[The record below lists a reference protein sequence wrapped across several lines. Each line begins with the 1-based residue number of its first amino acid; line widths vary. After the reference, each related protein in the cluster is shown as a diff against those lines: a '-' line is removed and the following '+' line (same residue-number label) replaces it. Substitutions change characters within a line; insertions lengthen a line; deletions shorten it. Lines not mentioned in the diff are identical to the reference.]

1 MAREIILDASNY
13 QEKLTAKDYA
23 RIGATKLIFKL
34 NEYTN
39 YVNPDIKLL
48 INRAA
53 AGGVTGFAF
62 YHYGRFHNDSQA
74 VKEANVFVKVAKDKV
89 NAKPNTLLILD
100 AEIQNMPTS
109 SVIAFLKVLRK
120 ADFKTGFYT
129 YKYLLPNF
137 NLEKIKP
144 YMDFFWLAAYPL
156 GNGVAA
162 DKHPSFGY
170 FPSAKYVDVWQY
182 TDNLLGY
189 HIDGS
194 ISVTDNA
201 IKLFNPEKLQKQT
214 AQHQALKTKPA
225 ATWKKKSGI
234 FVLGQNLKLHKSPH
248 IDSPAIAMLKKG
260 STIKYDATLQGPL
273 RLWLRQPRSGG
284 SYGYIVAKDKYGK
297 LLGKLK

>member
-1 MAREIILDASNY
+1 MTREIVLDASNY

-23 RIGATKLIFKL
+23 RIGATKLIVKL
-34 NEYTN
+34 TEGTN

-62 YHYGRFHNDSQA
+62 YHFGRFHNDSQA
-74 VKEANVFVKVAKDKV
+74 IKEANMFVKVAKEKV
-89 NAKPNTLLILD
+89 NVIKNTLLILD
-100 AEIQNMPTS
+100 AEIQDIPTS

-120 ADFKTGFYT
+120 AGFKAGFYT

-156 GNGVAA
+156 GNKVAA
-162 DKHPSFGY
+162 DKHPNFGY
-170 FPSAKYVDVWQY
+170 FPSANYVDLWQY

-189 HIDGS
+189 NIDGS
-194 ISVTDNA
+194 ITVTDNA
-201 IKLFNPEKLQKQT
+201 IKLFNPEKEST
-214 AQHQALKTKPA
+214 SHKTSTTTPA
-225 ATWKKKSGI
+225 ATWKKKNGT
-234 FVLGQNLKLHKSPH
+234 FVLGQKLKLHKSPH
-248 IDSPAIAMLKKG
+248 IDASAIAELPKG
-260 STIKYDATLQGPL
+260 SEVKFDATLQGPL

-297 LLGKLK
+297 TLGKIK

>member
-1 MAREIILDASNY
+1 MTREIVLDVSNY

-23 RIGATKLIFKL
+23 RISATKLIVKL
-34 NEYTN
+34 TEGTN

-62 YHYGRFHNDSQA
+62 YHFGRFHNDSQA
-74 VKEANVFVKVAKDKV
+74 IKEANMFVKVAKEKV
-89 NAKPNTLLILD
+89 NVIKNTLLILD
-100 AEIQNMPTS
+100 AEIQDMPTS

-120 ADFKTGFYT
+120 AGFKAGFYT

-156 GNGVAA
+156 GNKVAA
-162 DKHPSFGY
+162 DKHPNFGY
-170 FPSAKYVDVWQY
+170 FPSANYVDLWQY

-189 HIDGS
+189 NIDGS
-194 ISVTDNA
+194 ITVTDNA
-201 IKLFNPEKLQKQT
+201 IKLFNPKKEST
-214 AQHQALKTKPA
+214 SHKTSTTTPA
-225 ATWKKKSGI
+225 ATWKKKNGT
-234 FVLGQNLKLHKSPH
+234 FVLGQKLKLHKSPH
-248 IDSPAIAMLKKG
+248 IDAPAIAELPKG
-260 STIKYDATLQGPL
+260 SEVKFDATLQGPL

-297 LLGKLK
+297 MLGKIK

>member
-1 MAREIILDASNY
+1 MTREIVLDASNY

-23 RIGATKLIFKL
+23 RVGATKLIVKL
-34 NEYTN
+34 TEGTN

-62 YHYGRFHNDSQA
+62 YHFGRFHNDSQA
-74 VKEANVFVKVAKDKV
+74 IKEANMFVKVAKEKV
-89 NAKPNTLLILD
+89 SVIKNTLLILD
-100 AEIQNMPTS
+100 AEIQDMPTS

-120 ADFKTGFYT
+120 AGFKAGFYT

-156 GNGVAA
+156 GNKVAA
-162 DKHPSFGY
+162 DKYPNFGY
-170 FPSAKYVDVWQY
+170 FPSANYVDLWQY

-189 HIDGS
+189 NIDGS
-194 ISVTDNA
+194 ITVTDNA
-201 IKLFNPEKLQKQT
+201 IKLFNPEKEST
-214 AQHQALKTKPA
+214 SHKTSTTTPA
-225 ATWKKKSGI
+225 ATWKKKNGT
-234 FVLGQNLKLHKSPH
+234 FVLGQKLKLHKSPH
-248 IDSPAIAMLKKG
+248 IDAPAIAELPKG
-260 STIKYDATLQGPL
+260 SEVKFDATLQGPL

-297 LLGKLK
+297 TLGKIK

>member
-1 MAREIILDASNY
+1 MTREIVLDASNY

-23 RIGATKLIFKL
+23 RIGATKLIVKL
-34 NEYTN
+34 TEGTN

-62 YHYGRFHNDSQA
+62 YHFGRFHNDSQA
-74 VKEANVFVKVAKDKV
+74 IKEANMFVKVAKEKV
-89 NAKPNTLLILD
+89 SVIKNTLLILD
-100 AEIQNMPTS
+100 AEIQDMPTS

-120 ADFKTGFYT
+120 AGFKAGFYT

-156 GNGVAA
+156 GNKVAA
-162 DKHPSFGY
+162 DKHPNFGY
-170 FPSAKYVDVWQY
+170 FPSANYVDLWQY

-189 HIDGS
+189 DIDGS
-194 ISVTDNA
+194 ITVTDNA
-201 IKLFNPEKLQKQT
+201 IKLFNPEKVSKQD
-214 AQHQALKTKPA
+214 APA
-225 ATWKKKSGI
+225 PHKASATWKKKSGV
-234 FVLGQNLKLHKSPH
+234 FVLGQNLKLHKNPH

-260 STIKYDATLQGPL
+260 SEVKFDATLQGPK
-273 RLWLRQPRSGG
+273 RLWLRQPRSKG
-284 SYGYIVAKDKYGK
+284 YGYIVGKDKYGK
-297 LLGKLK
+297 KLGKFK

>member
-1 MAREIILDASNY
+1 MTREIVLDASSY

-23 RIGATKLIFKL
+23 KIGATKLIAKL
-34 NEYTN
+34 TEGTN

-62 YHYGRFHNDSQA
+62 YHFGRFHNDNQA
-74 VKEANVFVKVAKDKV
+74 VKEANVFIKVAKEKV
-89 NAKPNTLLILD
+89 NAIKNTLLILD
-100 AEIQNMPTS
+100 AEISNMPTS

-120 ADFKTGFYT
+120 AGFKAGFYT

-156 GNGVAA
+156 GNKVAA
-162 DKHPSFGY
+162 NKHPNFNY
-170 FPSAKYVDVWQY
+170 FPSAKYVDLWQY

-189 HIDGS
+189 DIDAS
-194 ISVTDNA
+194 ITVTDNA
-201 IKLFNPEKLQKQT
+201 VKLFNPEKVSKQD
-214 AQHQALKTKPA
+214 APA
-225 ATWKKKSGI
+225 PHKASATWKKKSGT
-234 FVLGQNLKLHKSPH
+234 FVLGQKLKLHRSPH
-248 IDSPAIAMLKKG
+248 VDAPVIAELPKG
-260 STIKYDATLQGPL
+260 SEVKFDATLQGPL

-297 LLGKLK
+297 MLGKIK

>member
-1 MAREIILDASNY
+1 MTREIVLDASNY

-23 RIGATKLIFKL
+23 RIGATKLIVKL
-34 NEYTN
+34 TEGTN

-62 YHYGRFHNDSQA
+62 YHFGRFHNDSQA
-74 VKEANVFVKVAKDKV
+74 IKEANMFVKVAKEKV
-89 NAKPNTLLILD
+89 NVIKNTLLILD
-100 AEIQNMPTS
+100 AEIQDMPTS

-120 ADFKTGFYT
+120 AGFKAGFYT

-156 GNGVAA
+156 GNKVAA
-162 DKHPSFGY
+162 DKYPNFGY
-170 FPSAKYVDVWQY
+170 FPSANYVDLWQY

-189 HIDGS
+189 NIDGS
-194 ISVTDNA
+194 ITVTDNA
-201 IKLFNPEKLQKQT
+201 IKLFNPEKEST
-214 AQHQALKTKPA
+214 SHKTSTTTPA
-225 ATWKKKSGI
+225 ATWKKKNGT
-234 FVLGQNLKLHKSPH
+234 FVLGQKLKLHKSPH
-248 IDSPAIAMLKKG
+248 IDAPAIAELPKG
-260 STIKYDATLQGPL
+260 SEVKFDATLQGPL

-297 LLGKLK
+297 TLGKIK

>member
-1 MAREIILDASNY
+1 MTREIVLDASNY

-23 RIGATKLIFKL
+23 RIGATKLIVKL
-34 NEYTN
+34 TEGTN

-62 YHYGRFHNDSQA
+62 YHFGRFHNDSQA
-74 VKEANVFVKVAKDKV
+74 IKEANMFVKVAKEKV
-89 NAKPNTLLILD
+89 NVIKNTLLILD
-100 AEIQNMPTS
+100 AEIQDIPTS

-120 ADFKTGFYT
+120 AGFKAGFYT

-156 GNGVAA
+156 GNKVAA
-162 DKHPSFGY
+162 DKYPNFGY
-170 FPSAKYVDVWQY
+170 FPSANYVDLWQY

-189 HIDGS
+189 NIDGS
-194 ISVTDNA
+194 ITVTDNA
-201 IKLFNPEKLQKQT
+201 IKLFNPEKEST
-214 AQHQALKTKPA
+214 SHKTSTTTPA
-225 ATWKKKSGI
+225 ATWKKKNGT
-234 FVLGQNLKLHKSPH
+234 FVLGQKLKLHKSPH
-248 IDSPAIAMLKKG
+248 IDAPAIAELPKG
-260 STIKYDATLQGPL
+260 SEVKFDATLQGPL

-297 LLGKLK
+297 TLGKIK

>member
-1 MAREIILDASNY
+1 MTREIVLDASNY

-23 RIGATKLIFKL
+23 RIGATKLIVKL
-34 NEYTN
+34 TEGTN

-62 YHYGRFHNDSQA
+62 YHFGRFHNDSQA
-74 VKEANVFVKVAKDKV
+74 IKEANMFVKVAKEKV
-89 NAKPNTLLILD
+89 NVIKNTLLILD
-100 AEIQNMPTS
+100 AEIQDMPTS

-120 ADFKTGFYT
+120 AGFKAGFYT

-156 GNGVAA
+156 GNKVAA
-162 DKHPSFGY
+162 DKHPNFGY
-170 FPSAKYVDVWQY
+170 FPSANYVDLWQY

-189 HIDGS
+189 NIDGS
-194 ISVTDNA
+194 ITVTDNA
-201 IKLFNPEKLQKQT
+201 IKLFNPEKEST
-214 AQHQALKTKPA
+214 SHKTSTTTPA
-225 ATWKKKSGI
+225 ATWKKKNGT
-234 FVLGQNLKLHKSPH
+234 FVLGQKLKLHKSPH
-248 IDSPAIAMLKKG
+248 IDASAIAELPKG
-260 STIKYDATLQGPL
+260 SEVKFDATLQGPL

-297 LLGKLK
+297 TLGKIK

>member
-1 MAREIILDASNY
+1 MTREIVLDASNY

-23 RIGATKLIFKL
+23 RIGATKLIVKL
-34 NEYTN
+34 TEGTN

-62 YHYGRFHNDSQA
+62 YHFGRFHNDSQA
-74 VKEANVFVKVAKDKV
+74 IKEANMFVKVAKEKV
-89 NAKPNTLLILD
+89 NVIKNTLLILD
-100 AEIQNMPTS
+100 AEIQDMPTS

-120 ADFKTGFYT
+120 AGFKAGFYT

-156 GNGVAA
+156 GNKVAA
-162 DKHPSFGY
+162 DKHPNFGY
-170 FPSAKYVDVWQY
+170 FPSANYVDLWQY

-189 HIDGS
+189 NIDGS
-194 ISVTDNA
+194 ITVTDNA
-201 IKLFNPEKLQKQT
+201 IKLFNPKKEST
-214 AQHQALKTKPA
+214 SHKTSTTTPA
-225 ATWKKKSGI
+225 ATWKKKNGT
-234 FVLGQNLKLHKSPH
+234 FVLGQKLKLHKSPH
-248 IDSPAIAMLKKG
+248 IDAPAIAELPKG
-260 STIKYDATLQGPL
+260 SEVKFDATLQGPL

-297 LLGKLK
+297 TLGKIK

>member
-1 MAREIILDASNY
+1 MTREIVLDASNY

-23 RIGATKLIFKL
+23 RIGATKLIVKL
-34 NEYTN
+34 TEGTN

-62 YHYGRFHNDSQA
+62 YHFGRFHNDSQA
-74 VKEANVFVKVAKDKV
+74 IKEANMFVKVAKEKV
-89 NAKPNTLLILD
+89 SVIKNTLLILD
-100 AEIQNMPTS
+100 AEIQDMPTS

-120 ADFKTGFYT
+120 AGFKAGFYT

-156 GNGVAA
+156 GNKVAA
-162 DKHPSFGY
+162 DKHPNFGY
-170 FPSAKYVDVWQY
+170 FPSANYVDLWQY

-189 HIDGS
+189 DIDGS
-194 ISVTDNA
+194 ITVTDNA
-201 IKLFNPEKLQKQT
+201 IKLFNPEKVSKQD
-214 AQHQALKTKPA
+214 APA
-225 ATWKKKSGI
+225 PHKASETWKKKSGV
-234 FVLGQNLKLHKSPH
+234 FVLGQNLKLHKNPH

-260 STIKYDATLQGPL
+260 SEVKFDATLQGPL
-273 RLWLRQPRSGG
+273 RLWLRQPRNNGK
-284 SYGYIVAKDKYGK
+284 YGYVVGKDKYGK
-297 LLGKLK
+297 KLGKFK

>member
-1 MAREIILDASNY
+1 MTREIVLDASNY

-23 RIGATKLIFKL
+23 RIGATKLIVKL
-34 NEYTN
+34 TEGTN

-62 YHYGRFHNDSQA
+62 YHFGRFHNDSQA
-74 VKEANVFVKVAKDKV
+74 IKEANMFVKVAKEKV
-89 NAKPNTLLILD
+89 SVIKNTLLILD
-100 AEIQNMPTS
+100 AEIQDMPTS

-120 ADFKTGFYT
+120 AGFKAGFYT

-156 GNGVAA
+156 GNKVAA
-162 DKHPSFGY
+162 DKHPNFGY
-170 FPSAKYVDVWQY
+170 FPSANYVDLWQY

-189 HIDGS
+189 NIDGS
-194 ISVTDNA
+194 ITVTDNA
-201 IKLFNPEKLQKQT
+201 IKLFNPEKESTSHKAST
-214 AQHQALKTKPA
+214 TTPA
-225 ATWKKKSGI
+225 ATWKKKNGT
-234 FVLGQNLKLHKSPH
+234 FVLGQKLKLHKSPH
-248 IDSPAIAMLKKG
+248 IDAPAIAELPKG
-260 STIKYDATLQGPL
+260 SEVKFDATLQGPL

-297 LLGKLK
+297 TLGKIK

>member
-1 MAREIILDASNY
+1 MTREIVLDASNY

-23 RIGATKLIFKL
+23 RIGATKLIVKL
-34 NEYTN
+34 TEGTN

-62 YHYGRFHNDSQA
+62 YHFGRFHNDSQA
-74 VKEANVFVKVAKDKV
+74 IKEANMFVKVVKEKV
-89 NAKPNTLLILD
+89 KVIKNTLLILD
-100 AEIQNMPTS
+100 AEIQDIPTS

-120 ADFKTGFYT
+120 AGFKAGFYT

-156 GNGVAA
+156 GNKVAA
-162 DKHPSFGY
+162 DKYPNFGY
-170 FPSAKYVDVWQY
+170 FPSANYVDLWQY

-189 HIDGS
+189 NIDGS
-194 ISVTDNA
+194 ITVTDNA
-201 IKLFNPEKLQKQT
+201 IKLFNPEKEST
-214 AQHQALKTKPA
+214 SHKTSTTTPA
-225 ATWKKKSGI
+225 ATWKKKNGT
-234 FVLGQNLKLHKSPH
+234 FVLGQKLKLHKSPH
-248 IDSPAIAMLKKG
+248 IDAPAIAELPKG
-260 STIKYDATLQGPL
+260 SEVKFDATLQGPL

-297 LLGKLK
+297 TLGKIK

>member
-1 MAREIILDASNY
+1 MTREIVLDASNY

-23 RIGATKLIFKL
+23 RISATKLIVKL
-34 NEYTN
+34 TEGTN

-62 YHYGRFHNDSQA
+62 YHFGRFHNDSQA
-74 VKEANVFVKVAKDKV
+74 IKEANMFVKVAKEKV
-89 NAKPNTLLILD
+89 NVIKNTLLILD
-100 AEIQNMPTS
+100 AEIQDMPTS

-120 ADFKTGFYT
+120 AGFKAGFYT

-156 GNGVAA
+156 GNKVAA
-162 DKHPSFGY
+162 DKYPNFGY
-170 FPSAKYVDVWQY
+170 FPSANYVDLWQY

-189 HIDGS
+189 NIDGS
-194 ISVTDNA
+194 ITVTDNA
-201 IKLFNPEKLQKQT
+201 IKLFNPEKEST
-214 AQHQALKTKPA
+214 SHKTSTTTPA
-225 ATWKKKSGI
+225 ATWKKKNGT
-234 FVLGQNLKLHKSPH
+234 FVLGQKLKLHKSPH
-248 IDSPAIAMLKKG
+248 IDAPAIAELPKG
-260 STIKYDATLQGPL
+260 SEVKFDATLQGPL

-297 LLGKLK
+297 TLGKIK

>member
-1 MAREIILDASNY
+1 MTREIVLDASNY

-23 RIGATKLIFKL
+23 RIGATKLIVKL
-34 NEYTN
+34 TEGTN

-62 YHYGRFHNDSQA
+62 YHFGRFHNDSQA
-74 VKEANVFVKVAKDKV
+74 IKEANMFVKVAKEKV
-89 NAKPNTLLILD
+89 NVIKNTLLILD
-100 AEIQNMPTS
+100 AEIQDMSTS

-120 ADFKTGFYT
+120 AGFKAGFYT

-156 GNGVAA
+156 GNKVAA
-162 DKHPSFGY
+162 DKHPNFGY
-170 FPSAKYVDVWQY
+170 FPSANYVDLWQY

-189 HIDGS
+189 NIDGS
-194 ISVTDNA
+194 ITVTDNA
-201 IKLFNPEKLQKQT
+201 IKLFNPEKEST
-214 AQHQALKTKPA
+214 SHKTSTTTPA
-225 ATWKKKSGI
+225 ATWKKKNGT
-234 FVLGQNLKLHKSPH
+234 FVLGQKLKLHKSPH
-248 IDSPAIAMLKKG
+248 IDAPAIAELPKG
-260 STIKYDATLQGPL
+260 SEVKFDATLQGPL

-297 LLGKLK
+297 TLGKIK

>member
-1 MAREIILDASNY
+1 MTREIVLDASNY

-23 RIGATKLIFKL
+23 RIGATKLIVKL
-34 NEYTN
+34 TEGTN

-62 YHYGRFHNDSQA
+62 YHFGRFHNDSQA
-74 VKEANVFVKVAKDKV
+74 IKEANMFVKVAKEKV
-89 NAKPNTLLILD
+89 NVIKNTLLILD
-100 AEIQNMPTS
+100 AEIQDMPTS
-109 SVIAFLKVLRK
+109 SVIAFLKVLHK
-120 ADFKTGFYT
+120 AGFKAGFYT

-156 GNGVAA
+156 GNKVAA
-162 DKHPSFGY
+162 DKHPNFGY
-170 FPSAKYVDVWQY
+170 FPSANYVDLWQY

-189 HIDGS
+189 NIDGS
-194 ISVTDNA
+194 ITVTDNA
-201 IKLFNPEKLQKQT
+201 IKLFNPEKEST
-214 AQHQALKTKPA
+214 SHKTSTTTPA
-225 ATWKKKSGI
+225 ATWKKKNGT
-234 FVLGQNLKLHKSPH
+234 FVLGQKLKLHKSPH
-248 IDSPAIAMLKKG
+248 IDASAIAELPKG
-260 STIKYDATLQGPL
+260 SEVKFDATLQGPL

-297 LLGKLK
+297 TLGKIK

>member
-1 MAREIILDASNY
+1 MTREIVLDASNY

-23 RIGATKLIFKL
+23 RIGATKLIVKL
-34 NEYTN
+34 TEGTN

-62 YHYGRFHNDSQA
+62 YHFGRFHNDSQA
-74 VKEANVFVKVAKDKV
+74 IKEANMFVKVAKEKV
-89 NAKPNTLLILD
+89 NVIKNTLLILD
-100 AEIQNMPTS
+100 AEIQDIPTS

-120 ADFKTGFYT
+120 AGFKAGFYT

-156 GNGVAA
+156 GNKVAA
-162 DKHPSFGY
+162 DKYPNFGY
-170 FPSAKYVDVWQY
+170 FPSANYVDLWQY

-189 HIDGS
+189 NIDGS
-194 ISVTDNA
+194 ITVTDNA
-201 IKLFNPEKLQKQT
+201 IKLFNPEKEST
-214 AQHQALKTKPA
+214 SHKTSTTTPA
-225 ATWKKKSGI
+225 ATWKKKNGT
-234 FVLGQNLKLHKSPH
+234 FVLGQKLKLHKSPH
-248 IDSPAIAMLKKG
+248 IDAPAIAELPKG
-260 STIKYDATLQGPL
+260 SEVKFDATLQGPK
-273 RLWLRQPRSGG
+273 RLWLRQPRSKG
-284 SYGYIVAKDKYGK
+284 YGYIVGKDKYGK

>member
-1 MAREIILDASNY
+1 MTREIVLDASNY

-23 RIGATKLIFKL
+23 RIGATKLIVKL
-34 NEYTN
+34 TEGTN

-62 YHYGRFHNDSQA
+62 YHFGRFHNDSQA
-74 VKEANVFVKVAKDKV
+74 IKEANMFVKVAKEKV
-89 NAKPNTLLILD
+89 NVIKNTLLILD
-100 AEIQNMPTS
+100 AEIQDIPTS

-120 ADFKTGFYT
+120 AGFKAGFYT

-156 GNGVAA
+156 GNKVAA
-162 DKHPSFGY
+162 DKYPNIGY
-170 FPSAKYVDVWQY
+170 FPSANYVDLWQY

-189 HIDGS
+189 NIDGS
-194 ISVTDNA
+194 ITVTDNA
-201 IKLFNPEKLQKQT
+201 IKLFNPEKEST
-214 AQHQALKTKPA
+214 SHKTSTTTPA
-225 ATWKKKSGI
+225 ATWKKKNGT
-234 FVLGQNLKLHKSPH
+234 FVLGQKLKLHKSPH
-248 IDSPAIAMLKKG
+248 IDAPAIAELPKG
-260 STIKYDATLQGPL
+260 SEVKFDATLQGPL

-297 LLGKLK
+297 TLGKIK

>member
-1 MAREIILDASNY
+1 MTREIVLDASNY

-23 RIGATKLIFKL
+23 RIGATKLIVKL
-34 NEYTN
+34 TEGTN

-62 YHYGRFHNDSQA
+62 YHFGRFHNDSQA
-74 VKEANVFVKVAKDKV
+74 IKEANMFVKVAKEKV
-89 NAKPNTLLILD
+89 SVIKNTLLILD
-100 AEIQNMPTS
+100 AEIQDMPTS

-120 ADFKTGFYT
+120 AGFKAGFYT

-156 GNGVAA
+156 GNKVAA
-162 DKHPSFGY
+162 DKHPNFGY
-170 FPSAKYVDVWQY
+170 FPSANYVDLWQY

-189 HIDGS
+189 DIDGS
-194 ISVTDNA
+194 ITVTDNA
-201 IKLFNPEKLQKQT
+201 IKLFNPEKVSKQD
-214 AQHQALKTKPA
+214 APA
-225 ATWKKKSGI
+225 PHKASATWKKKSGV
-234 FVLGQNLKLHKSPH
+234 FVLGQNLKLHKNPH

-260 STIKYDATLQGPL
+260 SEVKFDATLQGPK
-273 RLWLRQPRSGG
+273 RLWLRQPRSKG
-284 SYGYIVAKDKYGK
+284 YGYIVGKDKYGK
-297 LLGKLK
+297 ALGKFR

>member
-1 MAREIILDASNY
+1 MTREIVLDASNY

-23 RIGATKLIFKL
+23 RIGATKLIVKL
-34 NEYTN
+34 TEGTN

-62 YHYGRFHNDSQA
+62 YHFGRFHNDSQA
-74 VKEANVFVKVAKDKV
+74 IKEANMFVKVAKEKV
-89 NAKPNTLLILD
+89 NVIKNTLLILD
-100 AEIQNMPTS
+100 AEIQDMPTS

-120 ADFKTGFYT
+120 AGFKAGFYT

-156 GNGVAA
+156 GNKVAA
-162 DKHPSFGY
+162 DKHPNFGY
-170 FPSAKYVDVWQY
+170 FPSANYVDLWQY

-189 HIDGS
+189 NIDGS
-194 ISVTDNA
+194 ITVTDNA
-201 IKLFNPEKLQKQT
+201 IKLFNPEKEST
-214 AQHQALKTKPA
+214 SHKTSTTTSA
-225 ATWKKKSGI
+225 ATWKKKNGT
-234 FVLGQNLKLHKSPH
+234 FVLGQKLKLHKSPH
-248 IDSPAIAMLKKG
+248 IDAPAIAELPKG
-260 STIKYDATLQGPL
+260 SEVKFDATLRGPL

-297 LLGKLK
+297 MLGKIK

>member
-1 MAREIILDASNY
+1 MTREIVLDASNY

-23 RIGATKLIFKL
+23 RIGATKLIVKL
-34 NEYTN
+34 TEGTN

-62 YHYGRFHNDSQA
+62 YHFGRFHNDSQA
-74 VKEANVFVKVAKDKV
+74 IKEANMFVKVAKEKV
-89 NAKPNTLLILD
+89 NVIKNTLLILD
-100 AEIQNMPTS
+100 AEIQDMPTS

-120 ADFKTGFYT
+120 AGFKAGFYT
-129 YKYLLPNF
+129 YKYLLSNF

-156 GNGVAA
+156 GNKVAA
-162 DKHPSFGY
+162 DKHPNFGF
-170 FPSAKYVDVWQY
+170 FPSANYVDLWQY

-189 HIDGS
+189 NIDGS
-194 ISVTDNA
+194 ITVTDNA
-201 IKLFNPEKLQKQT
+201 IKLFNPEKEST
-214 AQHQALKTKPA
+214 SHKTSTTTPA
-225 ATWKKKSGI
+225 ATWKKKNGT
-234 FVLGQNLKLHKSPH
+234 FVLGQKLKLHKSPH
-248 IDSPAIAMLKKG
+248 IDASAIAELPKG
-260 STIKYDATLQGPL
+260 SEVKFDATLQGPL

-297 LLGKLK
+297 TLGKIK